1 MYVSLIKLPDE
12 GRRFEY
18 QYGQGEIDLGGCE
31 FAIVDPPR
39 IAGRVDQTGL
49 DVRVRGQLA
58 ARITAPCD
66 RCLDD
71 VSFVIDQPFDLFYA
85 PGDFVGEATTET
97 ELQLQ
102 RRDLDFSV
110 YDGDAIDLDE
120 LVREQLALNLPLR
133 VLCKEDCRGL
143 CSQCGVD
150 LNRETCGC
158 QKPLDPRWKPLA
170 DLKFE
175 RSK

>member
-1 MYVSLIKLPDE
+1 MYISLVRLPDD

-18 QYGQGEIDLGGCE
+18 AYGAGELDLRDYE
-31 FAIVDPPR
+31 FAVASPPQV
-39 IAGRVDQTGL
+39 AGRVDRTGA
-49 DVRVRGQLA
+49 DIRVRGRLA
-58 ARITAPCD
+58 AGITAPCD
-66 RCLDD
+66 RCLED
-71 VSFVIDQPFDLFYA
+71 VSFAIDQPFDLFYA
-85 PGDFVGEATTET
+85 PGDFVGEATPET

-143 CSQCGVD
+143 CPQCGAD

-158 QKPLDPRWKPLA
+158 QKPLDPRWRPLA
-170 DLKFE
+170 DLKME